1 MTRPVLLRVLL
12 RIPHGVLLC
21 ALLAGAAA
29 GRAAPPEGPARLA
42 MFVLKPTGVEE
53 PLAGAL
59 LDAMAAELSQT
70 GALEVLTPA
79 DVQRLTDF
87 AAGRAEAGCD
97 ESNAACLAELGNA
110 LGVPY
115 LLSTS
120 VVKIDGAFVASHT
133 LLAVDEART
142 VGRETAAPR
151 DGTVAAFLDEVRRS
165 VLRLMGPF
173 LKSASGTLVV
183 GSSEEGADVRL
194 DGRLVGVT
202 PLETLVT
209 AGKHEV
215 AVGKDGFV
223 EARKDVVMP
232 PEGRLTVTAT
242 LAPSE
247 ETAEAWSSR
256 AWGTRLGGVAALAAG
271 ALAGA
276 GAGALFYANAARADE
291 LKRDAGGVI
300 GGAEQQVFLARD
312 VGAFTLTGVAV
323 VGLGG
328 GALLWLVS
336 GDPDRYVGLVGDA
349 GRIVVRGEQAAAP

>member
-12 RIPHGVLLC
+12 LVLPC
-21 ALLAGAAA
+21 ALLVWSAAA
-29 GRAAPPEGPARLA
+29 RAAPPEGTARVA

-79 DVQRLTDF
+79 DVKRLTDF

-97 ESNAACLAELGNA
+97 EANAACLAELGNA

-151 DGTVAAFLDEVRRS
+151 EGTVAALIDEVRRS
-165 VLRLMGPF
+165 VLRLVGPF

-183 GSSEEGADVRL
+183 ASSEEGADVRL

-202 PLETLVT
+202 PFETVVA
-209 AGKHEV
+209 AGKHEL
-215 AVGKDGFV
+215 AVSKDGFV

-232 PEGRLTVTAT
+232 REGTLTVKAT

-247 ETAEAWSSR
+247 ETASAWSSR
-256 AWGTRLGGVAALAAG
+256 AWGTRLGGVAAITAG
-271 ALAGA
+271 VLAGA

-291 LKRDAGGVI
+291 LKRDAGGEI
-300 GGAEQQVFLARD
+300 GSAEQQVFLARD
-312 VGAFTLTGVAV
+312 VGGFALTGVAV

-328 GALLWLVS
+328 GALLWLLA

-349 GRIVVRGEQAAAP
+349 GGFVVRGEDAAAP